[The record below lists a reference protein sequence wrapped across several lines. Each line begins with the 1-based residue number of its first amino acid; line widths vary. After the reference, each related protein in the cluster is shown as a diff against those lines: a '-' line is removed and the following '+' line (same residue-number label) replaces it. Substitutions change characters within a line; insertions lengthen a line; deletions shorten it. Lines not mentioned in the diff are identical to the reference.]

1 LYYDFLSDLC
11 DLCGELLQFKEYFM
25 SRFLMVDIGAGTM
38 DVLWYDTQTDL
49 HYKAVVKSPVRYLA
63 EQAAEFPGDLVITGP
78 EMGGGPITQI
88 LKQRA
93 EEAEVVMS
101 VSAAATLHHNP
112 ETVRSWGIN
121 IVEDEKAE
129 YLRGDKKYSSL
140 VLADF
145 DPGRLGQIVE
155 GFGVPFSFD
164 AVAICAQDHGVPPA
178 GVSHLDF
185 RHNMFKAQLEE
196 NPYPHALLYKSD
208 DVPVVMNRL
217 RSIAL
222 SAAAIAT
229 EEIYVM
235 DSGMAAI
242 LGGSMDILARD
253 RDRIV
258 ILDVATSHTVG
269 AAMIADEIA
278 GFFEYHTQD
287 ITLERL
293 DDLIVDLCDGKLE
306 HRRVLAEG
314 GHGAYLRKAIDFQA
328 VDVTIATGPKRRLVE
343 PSKLQITFGAP
354 WGDNMMTGTVGL
366 LEALR
371 RRKGLEPIDYL

>member
-1 LYYDFLSDLC
+1 
-11 DLCGELLQFKEYFM
+11 M

-49 HYKAVVKSPVRYLA
+49 HYKAVVKSPVRYMA
-63 EQAAEFPGDLVITGP
+63 EKAAQLPGDLVITGS

-88 LKQRA
+88 LKRRA
-93 EEAEVVMS
+93 KEAEVIMS
-101 VSAAATLHHNP
+101 VSAAATLHHNR
-112 ETVRSWGIN
+112 ETVLSWGIK
-121 IVEDEKAE
+121 IVDDEKAE
-129 YLRGDKKYSSL
+129 ALCENNKYSTL
-140 VLADF
+140 VLADL
-145 DPGRLGQIVE
+145 DPAWLRQIVE

-164 AVAICAQDHGVPPA
+164 AVVICAQDHGVAPA

-185 RHNMFKAQLEE
+185 RHNMFKDRLKE
-196 NPYPHALLYKSD
+196 NPQPHVLLYRSN

-217 RSIAL
+217 RSIAI
-222 SAAAIAT
+222 SAGDALAT

-242 LGGSMDILARD
+242 LGGSMDLLARE

-269 AAMIADEIA
+269 AAMIGDEIA

-293 DDLIVDLCDGKLE
+293 EDLILELCDGKLA
-306 HRRVLAEG
+306 HDRVLEEG
-314 GHGAYLRKAIDFQA
+314 GHGAYLRKAVDYQA
-328 VDVTIATGPKRRLVE
+328 VEVTIATGPKRRLVE
-343 PSKLQITFGAP
+343 PSKLQISFGAP

-371 RRKGLEPIDYL
+371 RRKGLEPINYI

>member
-1 LYYDFLSDLC
+1 
-11 DLCGELLQFKEYFM
+11 M

-38 DVLWYDTQTDL
+38 DVLWYETQTDL

-63 EQAAEFPGDLVITGP
+63 ERAAKLPGDLVITGS

-93 EEAEVVMS
+93 KEAEVVMS

-112 ETVRSWGIN
+112 DTVAAWGIN

-129 YLRGDKKYSSL
+129 ALCADKKYSSL

-145 DPGRLGQIVE
+145 DPGRLRLIVE
-155 GFGVPFSFD
+155 GFGVPFAFD
-164 AVAICAQDHGVPPA
+164 AVAICAQDHGMPPA

-185 RHNMFKAQLEE
+185 RHNIFKDHLKEKAQ
-196 NPYPHALLYKSD
+196 PHVLLYKSNE
-208 DVPVVMNRL
+208 VPAMMNRL
-217 RSIAL
+217 RSIAV
-222 SAAAIAT
+222 SAGAIST
-229 EEIYVM
+229 EDIYVM

-242 LGGSMDILARD
+242 LGGSMDLLARD

-269 AAMIADEIA
+269 AAMMGVEIA

-293 DDLIVDLCDGKLE
+293 EDLIVALCDGKLT
-306 HRRVLAEG
+306 HRQVLAEG
-314 GHGAYLRKAIDFQA
+314 GHGAYLRKAVDFSSVEA
-328 VDVTIATGPKRRLVE
+328 IIATGPKRRLVE
-343 PSKLQITFGAP
+343 PSKLQISFGAP

-371 RRKGLEPIDYL
+371 RRKGLGPIDYL

>member
-1 LYYDFLSDLC
+1 
-11 DLCGELLQFKEYFM
+11 M

-63 EQAAEFPGDLVITGP
+63 EKAAELPGDLVITGS
-78 EMGGGPITQI
+78 EMGGGPITQV

-93 EEAEVVMS
+93 KEAQVVMS

-121 IVEDEKAE
+121 ILEDEKART
-129 YLRGDKKYSSL
+129 LCGDKKYSSL
-140 VLADF
+140 VLADL
-145 DPGRLGQIVE
+145 DPGRLQQIVE
-155 GFGVPFSFD
+155 SFGVPFSFD
-164 AVAICAQDHGVPPA
+164 AVVICAQDHGVPPA
-178 GVSHLDF
+178 GISHLDF
-185 RHNMFKAQLEE
+185 RHNMFKDRLEG
-196 NPYPHALLYKSD
+196 NPYPNVLLYKGD
-208 DVPVVMNRL
+208 EVPAEMNRL
-217 RSIAL
+217 RSIAI
-222 SAAAIAT
+222 SAGAIAT
-229 EEIYVM
+229 EEVYVM

-242 LGGSMDILARD
+242 LGGSMDLLARN

-269 AAMIADEIA
+269 AAMLGDEIA
-278 GFFEYHTQD
+278 GFFEYHTHD

-293 DDLIVDLCDGKLE
+293 EDLILLLCDGNLE

-314 GHGAYLRKAIDFQA
+314 GHGAYLRKAVGFQA
-328 VDVTIATGPKRRLVE
+328 VDVIIATGPKRRLVE

-371 RRKGLEPIDYL
+371 RRQGLEPIDYV